1 MLPMDAA
8 RPSIQDG
15 SEARDEVAHACCE
28 SEGGSSADSSAM
40 CCCRGSSAESFAQLP
55 MVQVRSAEAKAATR
69 AGMARCGVGRGHGRV
84 STPEGGLKGQGG
96 KLEGAGGR
104 NSSQWHSVLRSGTS
118 GAARSSQWHKRY
130 GEASWAQVTIISLFP
145 LGTRHSSLRPFRDT
159 RQKRCQK
166 KDKK

>member
-15 SEARDEVAHACCE
+15 SEARDEVVHACCE
-28 SEGGSSADSSAM
+28 SEGGSSEDSSAM

-55 MVQVRSAEAKAATR
+55 TVQVRSAKAKAATR

-96 KLEGAGGR
+96 EAGGGR
-104 NSSQWHSVLRSGTS
+104 RRGERKDGLLRLGGSKFQRLLRLGCPLL
-118 GAARSSQWHKRY
+118 
-130 GEASWAQVTIISLFP
+130 SL
-145 LGTRHSSLRPFRDT
+145 
-159 RQKRCQK
+159 
-166 KDKK
+166 